1 MSILQIMG
9 VCSCLACLLVKWLLA
24 LKQTRLENQLEA
36 ERTSYKQARNALNE
50 MVQKRKILMHTQKQ
64 IQAKSVTAQRNI
76 GRLSQTKNTLEG
88 QVEKEEE
95 LKARQK
101 ALISQFQNPE

>member
-1 MSILQIMG
+1 MSLLQIIG
-9 VCSCLACLLVKWLLA
+9 ILSCLNCLLVKWLLA
-24 LKQTRLENQLEA
+24 MKQARLENKLDA
-36 ERTSYKQARNALNE
+36 ERTNYKQARNALNE
-50 MVQKRKILMHTQKQ
+50 TVQKRKVLTHTLKQ

-76 GRLSQTKNTLEG
+76 GRLSHTKNSLEG

-101 ALISQFQNPE
+101 ALISQLQNPE